1 MKIEIP
7 QRLCH
12 LPLLMDVLRRSRVL
26 EVIDAAIGQHR
37 LSAVSTGEC
46 VAVILAG
53 VFVGA
58 HSLWRIRERL
68 APYDLVT
75 VMQDPDFD
83 LGRFTEERLAKALD
97 DLHAFGVDRLLSS
110 LALEAIRQHGLDTR
124 FLHFDTT
131 TLSFY
136 GAYEREGLDALS
148 DGMNPPPKV
157 TYGHSKAKRPD
168 LKQVV
173 FGSLVTADGG
183 VPLLGKV
190 MDGNLADSVV
200 AAEFFGR
207 VRELVSDPR
216 EVCLVADSKGW
227 CDRTLAVVDG
237 AGMRLLSRL
246 PRSERMH
253 RTLMEHAWKPEQVI
267 ERPGKT
273 AKAAV
278 ERYECM
284 GFDVTREITVT
295 VTQPDGTQRTDT
307 RQIPARAVRIYSSAL
322 LKTKLATLKRLRERE
337 VRLAIV
343 QIREV
348 QAAAYAC
355 AADAQRA
362 ADRLL
367 GNHDAVTHDLR
378 AVIEHHDG
386 PAKRGRGRPR
396 HRPEPALDA
405 AEHWRIRLATT
416 TVSDEV
422 CAQRLHDQATFILIR
437 TRTPGWEFSDADM
450 IDRYRQQYHCEHG
463 FAWLKSG
470 ANINPMFIETPQR
483 IAAMGLIYC
492 VGLMAWNL
500 IQRAVRAHLKATDSG
515 LPYHR
520 NKPSANITTRF
531 LFELFPSVQTL
542 VIDHGNG
549 RREKQTL
556 GLEHWQTKACEAL
569 GTSRD
574 AFRPVMPRPPG
585 IIS

>member
-12 LPLLMDVLRRSRVL
+12 LPLMMDVLRRSRVL
-26 EVIDAAIGQHR
+26 EVIDQAIGQHN
-37 LSAVSTGEC
+37 LSVVSTGEC

-68 APYDLVT
+68 APYDLAT

-97 DLHAFGVDRLLSS
+97 DLHAFGLDVLMSS

-136 GAYEREGLDALS
+136 GAYEREGLSALS
-148 DGMNPPPKV
+148 DGINPPPKV
-157 TYGHSKAKRPD
+157 TYGYSKAKRPD

-190 MDGNLADSVV
+190 MDGNLADSVA

-216 EVCLVADSKGW
+216 SVCLVADSKGW

-253 RTLMEHAWKPEQVI
+253 RTLMEHPWQPEQVI

-273 AKAAV
+273 AKADP

-295 VTQPDGTQRTDT
+295 VTGPGDTQRSET
-307 RQIPARAVRIYSSAL
+307 RQIPVRAVRIYSTAL
-322 LKTKLATLKRLRERE
+322 LKTKLATLTRLRERE
-337 VRLAIV
+337 AKRALG
-343 QIREV
+343 QIRDA
-348 QAAAYAC
+348 QAAVYAC

-367 GNHDAVTHDLR
+367 ANHDAVTHDLS

-405 AEHWRIRLATT
+405 DEHWRIRLATT
-416 TVSDEV
+416 PVSDAV
-422 CAQRLHDQATFILIR
+422 CAQRLHDQASFILIR
-437 TRTPGWEFSDADM
+437 TRTPGWDFSDADM

-470 ANINPMFIETPQR
+470 ADINPMFIESPKR

-492 VGLMAWNL
+492 VGLMTWNL
-500 IQRAVRAHLKATDSG
+500 IQRTVRAHLVATGSG

-556 GLEHWQTKACEAL
+556 GLEHWQVKACEAL
-569 GTSRD
+569 GTSLD
-574 AFRPVMPRPPG
+574 AFKPVMSRASG
-585 IIS
+585 IIR